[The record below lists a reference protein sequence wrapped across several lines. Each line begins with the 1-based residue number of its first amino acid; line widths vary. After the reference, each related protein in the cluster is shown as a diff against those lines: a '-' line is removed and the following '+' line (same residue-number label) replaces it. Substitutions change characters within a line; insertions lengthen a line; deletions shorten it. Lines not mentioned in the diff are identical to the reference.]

1 MDKSLKRPN
10 LQAERG
16 TSRGAFV
23 TVHADRTAVGISKAA
38 EQRLGAERR
47 THLHLAFDRTWTPY
61 IGVVE
66 KQTPQGEPPIMMN
79 GSTTKA
85 NASLLCR
92 QLVKVI
98 DGEVPEGESIRFYL
112 DRETIEDEKTGATLH
127 RLQVPEVT

>member
-1 MDKSLKRPN
+1 MSKTLKRPN
-10 LQAERG
+10 LQSDRG

-38 EQRLGAERR
+38 EERLGVKEE
-47 THLHLAFDRTWTPY
+47 TYLHLAFDRTWTPY

-66 KQTPQGEPPIMMN
+66 EQTAQSEPPIIMN

-92 QLVKVI
+92 QLLKVV
-98 DGEVPEGESIRFYL
+98 DGEAPDGSVRFYL
-112 DRETIEDEKTGATLH
+112 SSETIEDEKTGATLH
-127 RLQVPEVT
+127 RLEVPEV